1 MCLGSLLPSRP
12 FTNTEAGALGFSRR
26 RLASLVRAGELR
38 RVVAG
43 VHVPSAVPDSLEL
56 RAAAV
61 ALVVEPSS
69 VVCDRTA
76 AWLWGVDVLDFSE
89 LELLP
94 PIETFALRGRNRT
107 RRRGCAGGERD
118 LAEADIVVVGGVRVT
133 TPLRTAAD
141 LACNLSPRRA
151 LAALDAFM
159 RDHGITEQDLRRI
172 LTRYYRRRGVV
183 QARELVGY
191 ADPRAESP
199 GESWVR
205 YEILSRGLPR
215 PTPQH
220 WIVYGGRE
228 LFRLDLAYPHL
239 RIAVEYDGREF
250 HEGDERCDHDEA
262 RRAWLEKQGWT
273 VIVVTKDDFTP
284 EAVDAWIQELRDA
297 LPQAA

>member
-1 MCLGSLLPSRP
+1 MCLGSLLPARP
-12 FTNTEAGALGFSRR
+12 FTNAEAEALGFTRR
-26 RLASLVRAGELR
+26 RLAGLVRSGELR
-38 RVVAG
+38 HVVAG
-43 VHVPSAVPDSLEL
+43 VHVPSVVPDSLEL

-76 AWLWGVDVLDFSE
+76 AWLWGVDVFDFAQ

-94 PIETFALRGRNRT
+94 PIETFVLRGRTRT

-118 LAEADIVVVGGVRVT
+118 LAEEDIVVVGGVRVT

-141 LACNLSPRRA
+141 LACHLSPRRA

-159 RDHGITEQDLRRI
+159 REHAITERELRRI
-172 LTRYYRRRGVV
+172 LLRYYRRRGVV

-205 YEILSRGLPR
+205 YEIVSRGLPR
-215 PTPQH
+215 PEPQH
-220 WIVYGGRE
+220 WVVYGGRK

-239 RIAVEYDGREF
+239 RVAVEYDGREF
-250 HEGDERCDHDEA
+250 HEGDEQSDHDEA
-262 RRAWLEKQGWT
+262 RRAWLEGRGWT

-284 EAVDAWIQELRDA
+284 QAVDAWIQELRDA